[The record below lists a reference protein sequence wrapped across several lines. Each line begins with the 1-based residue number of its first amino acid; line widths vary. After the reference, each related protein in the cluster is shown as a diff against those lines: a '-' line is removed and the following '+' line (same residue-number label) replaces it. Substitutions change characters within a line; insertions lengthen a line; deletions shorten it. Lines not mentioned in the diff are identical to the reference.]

1 MVFLKFKMIFFI
13 KKKILANKYKINFAS
28 FIRFFSFVFLVSF
41 IVILSSFKPGINKQ
55 KKNNFPDIKDTIYVY
70 DTVVYYDTTIV
81 YDTLYLPSDN
91 KYNSIFNDSMLNPSG
106 KLKYGKIVMQDS
118 DFILIKKYKKNKR
131 KKMNLLSLDFLF
143 SPVYS
148 IQTFSSD
155 FIYKKV
161 SDINNKA
168 VNASMGSNIELNLN
182 FHRENN
188 NFTSGINLTN
198 LRIDFSNISV
208 LYDIDTIPK
217 MQFVQRTEAVIDSIA
232 LINIDTLIAT
242 GDTVYY
248 YFIDTTYNTF
258 IDTNYIQVA
267 DTTEIFYNEHAKNS
281 YIFFEI
287 PLFYSHSFYTSN
299 FSFSPEIG
307 IITSFF
313 VNSKGKIVSLT
324 DLFQTN
330 NLRNEPKFAFV
341 NLSVYAGIKF
351 NYFITDK
358 FDFITSAYIRRN
370 INSIYK
376 DYPLISRF
384 NSFGINLGFR
394 YKFLF

>member
-1 MVFLKFKMIFFI
+1 MNFFFKKEIP
-13 KKKILANKYKINFAS
+13 ANNNFRINFG
-28 FIRFFSFVFLVSF
+28 FLIRFFSFVFLGLL
-41 IVILSSFKPGINKQ
+41 ILILSSFKPKTNTQ
-55 KKNNFPDIKDTIYVY
+55 KKYDSPDIKDTIYVY

-81 YDTLYLPSDN
+81 YDTFYLPSDN
-91 KYNSIFNDSMLNPSG
+91 QYKSIFNDSLLKLSG
-106 KLKYGKIVMQDS
+106 KSKYGKIVMQDS
-118 DFILIKKYKKNKR
+118 DFLLIKKFKKNKR
-131 KKMNLLSLDFLF
+131 KKLNLLSLDILF

-148 IQTFSSD
+148 FQTFSSD
-155 FIYKKV
+155 IIYKEA
-161 SDINNKA
+161 SEINNKA
-168 VNASMGSNIELNLN
+168 VNASMGSNISFNLN
-182 FHRENN
+182 FHKENN

-198 LRIDFSNISV
+198 LRIDFSNISA

-217 MQFVQRTEAVIDSIA
+217 MQFVQRTEPVIDSVK

-258 IDTNYIQVA
+258 LDTTYIQVA
-267 DTTEIFYNEHAKNS
+267 DTTESFYNERVKNS

-287 PLFYSHSFYTSN
+287 PLLYSHSFYTPN
-299 FSFSPEIG
+299 FNFSPEIG

-351 NYFITDK
+351 NYYITDK

-384 NSFGINLGFR
+384 NSFGINFGFR